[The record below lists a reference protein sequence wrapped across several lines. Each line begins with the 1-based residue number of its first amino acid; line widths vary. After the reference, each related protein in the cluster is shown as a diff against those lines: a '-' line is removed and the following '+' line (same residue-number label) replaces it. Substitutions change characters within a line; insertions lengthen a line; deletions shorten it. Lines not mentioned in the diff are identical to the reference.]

1 VDTDSDADTE
11 KLIWCIIEYTLI
23 HFTVLKMAAKAKSP
37 TLNTGML
44 KRLIDQLNRINEKL
58 DSMIELNG
66 KILKTQE
73 ELLQRVSSKSHSVEE
88 LRFEP
93 DAMSL
98 LSLPMSLRKTV
109 MVLYKLE
116 KATAEDLAKE
126 TKRLRAVESASA
138 NQLVRMGYLRK
149 RREGREVYFHLE
161 SPAEVLR

>member
-1 VDTDSDADTE
+1 MEKAEQSALKVELLLTKLVDE
-11 KLIWCIIEYTLI
+11 LNLVNQKLGSL
-23 HFTVLKMAAKAKSP
+23 
-37 TLNTGML
+37 
-44 KRLIDQLNRINEKL
+44 
-58 DSMIELNG
+58 IELNE

-73 ELLQRVSSKSHSVEE
+73 EFLRVDSGKNHFGTDFK
-88 LRFEP
+88 LEP

-149 RREGREVYFHLE
+149 KREGREVYFYIEPLME
-161 SPAEVLR
+161 MRK